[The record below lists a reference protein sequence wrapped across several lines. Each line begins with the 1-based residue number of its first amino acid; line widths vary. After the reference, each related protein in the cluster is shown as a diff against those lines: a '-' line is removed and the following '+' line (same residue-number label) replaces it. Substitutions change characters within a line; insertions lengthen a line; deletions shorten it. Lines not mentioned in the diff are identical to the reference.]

1 MAVSTSMRGIVPS
14 FLAFLNE
21 TLDFMFPACCSICG
35 KLADADDRF
44 TQYEDLRRA
53 YGEGTQ
59 KLHICGKCL
68 SLLVPYEPDKR
79 WLFCLSNPYEGDP
92 LPGLPLYV
100 PLNYDGTAG
109 YAIPAVKFG
118 KKKELANFL
127 GCILGTCLKTDNV
140 GADLIVPVPLSESRM
155 KERGFNQAAEMAK
168 PAAAIAG
175 IPFAGNVLLRTRETE
190 RQTELKGNLARI
202 SNVTD
207 AFAVSGEWD
216 IEGLTVIV
224 VDDVATTGF
233 TLHEAAMA
241 LYGAGASKVLCAA
254 LASNRLVKNAEPY

>member
-1 MAVSTSMRGIVPS
+1 MAVSIALRGVVPS
-14 FLAFLNE
+14 VLAFLNE
-21 TLDFMFPACCSICG
+21 TLDFMFPACCCICG
-35 KLADADDRF
+35 RLADADDRF
-44 TQYEDLRRA
+44 TQYEDFRRA
-53 YGEGTQ
+53 TGGIGK

-68 SLLVPYEPDKR
+68 SLLVPYESDKR

-100 PLNYDGTAG
+100 PLNYHGTAG

-127 GCILGTCLKTDNV
+127 GCIMGTCLKADNV
-140 GADLIVPVPLSESRM
+140 GADLIVPVPLSESRLR
-155 KERGFNQAAEMAK
+155 ERGFNQAAEMAK

-175 IPFAGNVLLRTRETE
+175 IPFAGDVLVRTRDTD

-202 SNVTD
+202 SNVTG

-216 IEGLTVIV
+216 VTDLTVIV

-241 LYGAGASKVLCAA
+241 LYGAGASKVLCVA